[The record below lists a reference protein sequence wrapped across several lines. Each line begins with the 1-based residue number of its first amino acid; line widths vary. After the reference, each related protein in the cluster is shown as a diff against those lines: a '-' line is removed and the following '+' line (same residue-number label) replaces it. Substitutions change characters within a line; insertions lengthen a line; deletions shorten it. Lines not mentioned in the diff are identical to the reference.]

1 MKKIAT
7 IISLCLLVGV
17 IYAKDGDSKPT
28 NMPNLMGVTGTIP
41 HIQENN
47 MNIIWSTGNMSTGYV
62 PFGFVEVVVRD
73 KNTNGIVHFEVFE
86 SIVETINLENYLTDE
101 YVIEVYAIT
110 ERKN

>member
-1 MKKIAT
+1 MRKFLLFIVALMLVQISFAQEANDVEKKQST
-7 IISLCLLVGV
+7 
-17 IYAKDGDSKPT
+17 K
-28 NMPNLMGVTGTIP
+28 NLSGSTP
-41 HIQENN
+41 RIQCND
-47 MNIIWSTGNMSTGYV
+47 IIWYSDVESVNMESV
-62 PFGFVEVVVRD
+62 PSGFVEVVVRD